1 MNNLEKTGKSL
12 LEMNFTPKMIS
23 VEISEKELIDA
34 CVELVTKNGC
44 PFAALGYSGFQKIMA
59 TILAGLNTKLKI
71 NAENI
76 KKHVSKLADD
86 IKVKIKNETCQKLIS
101 IKLDIA
107 TRCDRSILGIVLCMI
122 YT

>member
-44 PFAALGYSGFQKIMA
+44 PFAALQYSGFQKIMA
-59 TILAGLNTKLKI
+59 PILAGLNTKLKI